1 MNQKKLKLVLLISA
15 AVLAVVG
22 IALLVFGCIYDENV
36 FTKVSII
43 VVSALSILLG
53 GEIVYLLMLMND
65 VRPNYFLYDNKLKRN
80 ISVQKLT
87 FEDIAVRMNRYFS
100 HYASSEGKIW
110 TDKILEDPALDMAD
124 EFKPVV
130 AYKLLYDLAEKDID
144 AGWSCFE
151 LASEKTVEF
160 ICRALEINN
169 DNDMAN
175 TLRAIKKTNP
185 VNTQYLRTFLVKNR
199 KYLKSRMFRYVYDNI
214 RLF

>member
-1 MNQKKLKLVLLISA
+1 MSQKKLKLILFIASVIL
-15 AVLAVVG
+15 VVVG
-22 IALLVFGCIYDENV
+22 VVLLVFGCIYDENI
-36 FTKVSII
+36 FTKVVMIL
-43 VVSALSILLG
+43 VSVLSIVLS
-53 GEIVYLLMLMND
+53 GELAYLLVLMND
-65 VRPNYFLYDNKLKRN
+65 VRPNYFLYDNKIKRN

-110 TDKILEDPALDMAD
+110 TDRVLDNPALDMTD

-130 AYKLLYDLAEKDID
+130 AYKLLYDLAEKDVD
-144 AGWSCFE
+144 AGWACFD
-151 LASEKTVEF
+151 LASDKTVEF
-160 ICRALEINN
+160 ICRALEQNA

-175 TLRAIKKTNP
+175 TLRSIKHSQP
-185 VNTQYLRTFLVKNR
+185 LNTQYLRTFLVKNR